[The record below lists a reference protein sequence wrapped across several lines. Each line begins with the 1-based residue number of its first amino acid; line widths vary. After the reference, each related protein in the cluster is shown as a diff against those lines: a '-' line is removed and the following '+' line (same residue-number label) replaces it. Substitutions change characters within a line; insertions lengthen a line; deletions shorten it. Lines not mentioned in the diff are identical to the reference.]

1 MKLPRIALLPVAAVL
16 LLAGITA
23 YFYATGRDYEEFVE
37 EHGHAHHAPHGGTLI
52 LLGDHT
58 AHIELVLDPEAGKLT
73 AYLLDGHAE
82 HPVRSTAQELVFA
95 FRKNPEA
102 PWQSIALR
110 AVDNP
115 LSGEKAGDTSEFSGT
130 AEGLIGAE
138 TFQLRTPAL
147 ELRGV
152 TFAEIETSF
161 PEGNE

>member
-82 HPVRSTAQELVFA
+82 HPVRSEARELVFK
-95 FRKNPEA
+95 FRRGA
-102 PWQSIALR
+102 DTAWQDITLA
-110 AVDNP
+110 AVGNP
-115 LSGEKAGDTSEFSGT
+115 LSGETVGDTSEFSGA
-130 AEGLIGAE
+130 AEALVGAE
-138 TFQLRTPAL
+138 TFHLRTPAL
-147 ELRGV
+147 RLRG
-152 TFAEIETSF
+152 AEFDTIETSF